1 MTDTQSISAGR
12 KVAMLNTA
20 FGPVIMAALEESTVI
35 EIIVNP
41 DGRLWV
47 EQQRS
52 GRVYTDHIL
61 TAESRERIIRLVAS
75 HVEQGTHKESPIISA
90 ELPGGGERFEGL
102 LPPIVTAPSFVIRKP
117 SAHILSLDEYVK
129 SGVMEAW
136 QKQILCDAITNH
148 QNILVVGG
156 TGSGKTTLANALLQ
170 EVAKGRERI
179 IIIED
184 TRELRCDVED
194 LLCLKTRGHVASLSD
209 LVRSTLRLRPDRIII
224 GEVRGGEAL
233 DMLKSWNTGHPGGI
247 ATLHANS
254 AQGALFRLEQL
265 TQEVVVQVPQRLIAD
280 AIDLIIFIEGRGRS
294 RRIKTLAHVTG
305 FKDSD
310 YCLSELGVDQTS

>member
-1 MTDTQSISAGR
+1 MTDVGSISTDR
-12 KVAMLNTA
+12 KSAMLNTA

-41 DGRLWV
+41 DGRLWL

-61 TAESRERIIRLVAS
+61 TAEARERIIRLVAS
-75 HVEQGTHKESPIISA
+75 HVAQETSKESPIISA
-90 ELPGGGERFEGL
+90 ELPSNGERFEGL

-117 SAHILSLDEYVK
+117 SAHILSLEDYVQ

-136 QKQILCDAITNH
+136 QKQALCDAITNH

-170 EVAKGRERI
+170 EVARGGERI
-179 IIIED
+179 ILIED

-194 LLCLKTRGHVASLSD
+194 LLCLKTRTSIASLSD

-254 AQGALFRLEQL
+254 AYGALFRLEQL
-265 TQEVVVQVPQRLIAD
+265 IQEVVSQVPQRLIAD
-280 AIDLIIFIEGRGRS
+280 AIDLILFMEGRGSARHL
-294 RRIKTLAHVTG
+294 KTLAKVTG
-305 FKDSD
+305 FKDGD
-310 YCLSELGVDQTS
+310 YCLTDLTPQL